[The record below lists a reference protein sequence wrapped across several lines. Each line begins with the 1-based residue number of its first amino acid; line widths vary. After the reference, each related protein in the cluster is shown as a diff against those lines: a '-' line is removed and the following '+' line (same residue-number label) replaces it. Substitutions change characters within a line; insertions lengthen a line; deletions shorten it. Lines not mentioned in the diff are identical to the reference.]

1 MPILQEPVNQNGN
14 YEHATDEEVLPG
26 VDGRNS
32 VAAAQADQ
40 EHDDVVPLH

>member
-1 MPILQEPVNQNGN
+1 MSILQEPVHQNGN
-14 YEHATDEEVLPG
+14 DKHPSNEEVLPG